1 MPWPFLEKPRSRLH
15 IDFAG
20 SMKNRYLLIVVDAY
34 STWIEVVPVSTPSAE
49 ATIPSLRVIFGCRK
63 LPDLDVSDNGPAFTI
78 NAGFTDHAGQLLL
91 RRLGGSPTV
100 TNKCMKSLGCF
111 AYDDIFYHVIHRP
124 INVLPDD
131 RKQIATKFLLYTKR
145 NPNEPEL
152 LIADDSNL
160 NESFFD
166 AASKSKVIVH
176 GFMDSLDI
184 GKWIGIMK
192 DEFLKHSD
200 YNVIVVDWSHGS
212 RPPYTRATAN
222 TRVVGAELAH
232 LIKALHNSTGVRPE
246 SFHVVGHSLGAQ
258 IAGYAGERLDKLG
271 RITGLDPAGPYFF
284 HMPPQVRLDPSD
296 AAFVDVIHSDASL
309 PFHLFT
315 NLGIFNEKGT
325 PLLSHSHFIA
335 HSAVA
340 ALCQKRVSDR
350 GFGIDQLVGHVDFYP
365 NNGNKQPGC
374 RRQHLESLVLEGMLE
389 SVRRLAACDHQRS
402 VDFFT
407 ATINT
412 RLCLPVG
419 IACRTWEDFVA
430 GRCGGCVSGRGR
442 CAVMGFLA
450 DRMRRLPRN
459 AEPVKL
465 FLRTNPEPPY
475 CLFQYQIIVKTTKSV
490 PLWDLFG
497 EVMLTLPGIGQKV
510 AIRMSKRTNQAQCRS
525 TAALN
530 RDPPSRFEK
539 AKWRPKAMDFF

>member
-1 MPWPFLEKPRSRLH
+1 
-15 IDFAG
+15 
-20 SMKNRYLLIVVDAY
+20 
-34 STWIEVVPVSTPSAE
+34 
-49 ATIPSLRVIFGCRK
+49 
-63 LPDLDVSDNGPAFTI
+63 
-78 NAGFTDHAGQLLL
+78 
-91 RRLGGSPTV
+91 
-100 TNKCMKSLGCF
+100 MKSLGCF

-315 NLGIFNEKGT
+315 NLGIFNEKG
-325 PLLSHSHFIA
+325 
-335 HSAVA
+335 
-340 ALCQKRVSDR
+340 
-350 GFGIDQLVGHVDFYP
+350 FGIDQLVG
-365 NNGNKQPGC
+365 
-374 RRQHLESLVLEGMLE
+374 S
-389 SVRRLAACDHQRS
+389 RRLLPEQRQQAARLPPTAPREPGPGRDARERATTGGLRPPAIRGLLHGHHQHQTLPPGRNC
-402 VDFFT
+402 VPDVG
-407 ATINT
+407 
-412 RLCLPVG
+412 RLCGRALRRLRVRK
-419 IACRTWEDFVA
+419 RT
-430 GRCGGCVSGRGR
+430 
-442 CAVMGFLA
+442 
-450 DRMRRLPRN
+450 MRRHGFPRGPN
-459 AEPVKL
+459 AETSEER
-465 FLRTNPEPPY
+465 RTRQAFPQDESGTAILP
-475 CLFQYQIIVKTTKSV
+475 FSV
-490 PLWDLFG
+490 PDYR
-497 EVMLTLPGIGQKV
+497 QD
-510 AIRMSKRTNQAQCRS
+510 NQVRATVGSFR
-525 TAALN
+525 
-530 RDPPSRFEK
+530 
-539 AKWRPKAMDFF
+539 